1 MASKASNPRQK
12 IVSTELPWLPCVFLQ
27 ESGLYE
33 YKTLG
38 VMADLNP
45 EMCAQVYVDWEYRK
59 VWDSYVLGERR
70 VTART

>member
-1 MASKASNPRQK
+1 MYDYT
-12 IVSTELPWLPCVFLQ
+12 VQ

-59 VWDSYVLGERR
+59 VWDSYVLGRAGQKPR
-70 VTART
+70 